1 MIVQWT
7 ETARLRFQQIK
18 SDHYTQQETI
28 EYKINLIRRVE
39 EKVVSMGTIMPSREY
54 RNTYYCLVDR
64 YVVSY
69 KALDQGERYLITSFK
84 HGAMKRNLK
93 Y

>member
-1 MIVQWT
+1 MVQWT
-7 ETARLRFQQIK
+7 ATAMNRLRQIK
-18 SDHYTQQETI
+18 SEHFTDQETM

-39 EKVVSMGTIMPSREY
+39 EKIVTMGTMLPSREY
-54 RNTYYCLVDR
+54 RNTYYCFVDR

-69 KALDQGERYLITSFK
+69 KLLDNGERYVITSFK
-84 HGAMKRNLK
+84 HVAMKRNFK

>member
-7 ETARLRFQQIK
+7 ETAVHRLHQIK
-18 SDHYTQQETI
+18 SDHYTEQETM

-39 EKVVSMGTIMPSREY
+39 DKVISIGTILPSREY
-54 RNTYYCLVDR
+54 PNTYYCIVDR

-69 KALDQGERYLITSFK
+69 KVLDNGERYVITSFK

>member
-1 MIVQWT
+1 MN
-7 ETARLRFQQIK
+7 RLRQIK
-18 SDHYTQQETI
+18 SEHFTDQETM

-39 EKVVSMGTIMPSREY
+39 EKIVTRGTMLPSREY
-54 RNTYYCLVDR
+54 RNTYYCFVDR

-69 KALDQGERYLITSFK
+69 KLLDNGERYIITSFK
-84 HGAMKRNLK
+84 HGAMKRNFK

>member
-7 ETARLRFQQIK
+7 ETALNRLRQIK
-18 SDHYTQQETI
+18 SDHFTEQETM
-28 EYKINLIRRVE
+28 EYMINLIRRTEV
-39 EKVVSMGTIMPSREY
+39 KVVSMGTIMPSREY
-54 RNTYYCLVDR
+54 HNTYYCFVDR

-69 KALDQGERYLITSFK
+69 KVLDNGERFVITSFK
-84 HGAMKRNLK
+84 YGAMKRNLK

>member
-1 MIVQWT
+1 MVQWT
-7 ETARLRFQQIK
+7 ATAMNRLRQIK
-18 SDHYTQQETI
+18 SEHFTDKETM

-39 EKVVSMGTIMPSREY
+39 EKIVTMGKMLPSREY
-54 RNTYYCLVDR
+54 RNTYYCFVDR

-69 KALDQGERYLITSFK
+69 KLLDNGERYVITSFK
-84 HGAMKRNLK
+84 HGAMKRNFK

>member
-1 MIVQWT
+1 MVQWT
-7 ETARLRFQQIK
+7 ATAMNRLRQIK
-18 SDHYTQQETI
+18 SEHFTDQETM

-39 EKVVSMGTIMPSREY
+39 EKIVTMGAMLPSREY
-54 RNTYYCLVDR
+54 RNTYYCFVDR

-69 KALDQGERYLITSFK
+69 KLLDNGERYVITSFK
-84 HGAMKRNLK
+84 HGAMKRNFK

>member
-1 MIVQWT
+1 MVQWT
-7 ETARLRFQQIK
+7 ATAMNRLCQIK
-18 SDHYTQQETI
+18 SEHFTDQETI

-39 EKVVSMGTIMPSREY
+39 QKVVTMGILMPSREY
-54 RNTYYCLVDR
+54 RNTYYCIVDR

-69 KALDQGERYLITSFK
+69 KVLDKGERYVITSFK
-84 HGAMKRNLK
+84 HGAMKRNFK

>member
-1 MIVQWT
+1 VQWT
-7 ETARLRFQQIK
+7 ETARNRFRQIK
-18 SDHYTQQETI
+18 SDHFSEMETI

-39 EKVVSMGTIMPSREY
+39 QKVTSMGTMMPSREY
-54 RNTYYCLVDR
+54 RDTYYCMVDR
-64 YVVSY
+64 YIVSY
-69 KALDQGERYLITSFK
+69 KVLDNGERYVITSFK